1 MRTALIIVPLLA
13 LGACANDTIPK
24 LAGGAGKD
32 SVAHLVQQY
41 QDQAR
46 AATQASAAKDSV
58 IAELATATKLMDQLG
73 DIEKEIGVK
82 HAAKGEPV
90 EKWDATAARRLAN
103 IRSRFKAVNGRL
115 ANLSKLVPENAE
127 LQKQIQSLTAVID
140 EKTARVTELQGQLAS
155 AQQENVR
162 LTGVA
167 AAKTDTI
174 HTLVDESNKVYW
186 VAGIK
191 ADLLKQGV
199 VQEVGG
205 TRALLVAK
213 LGKALAPARTLQPSM
228 FQVADMRTLK
238 EMQLDGRYQV
248 VTPQDLKFVDASSL
262 DPKGRFVQGKLVIND
277 PQFWANSRYLILVKR

>member
-1 MRTALIIVPLLA
+1 
-13 LGACANDTIPK
+13 
-24 LAGGAGKD
+24 
-32 SVAHLVQQY
+32 
-41 QDQAR
+41 
-46 AATQASAAKDSV
+46 V

-73 DIEKEIGVK
+73 DVEKEIGVK

-103 IRSRFKAVNGRL
+103 IRARFKAVNSRL

-127 LQKQIQSLTAVID
+127 LQKQIQSLTALVD
-140 EKTARVTELQGQLAS
+140 EKTARVTELQGQLGV

-186 VAGIK
+186 VAGLK
-191 ADLLKQGV
+191 EDLLKQGV

-248 VTPQDLKFVDASSL
+248 VTPQDLKYVDASSL

-277 PQFWANSRYLILVKR
+277 PQFWSNSRYLILVKR